1 MTTLS
6 WSHPSRPAFVSLRRT
21 LIRLAWLPWAGAL
34 RDDSNLSCSPAANA
48 SVVVAQMVERVAP
61 SFTPLP
67 ARRADEPTV
76 ID

>member
-1 MTTLS
+1 MATLS

-21 LIRLAWLPWAGAL
+21 LVRLAWLPWAGAL
-34 RDDSNLSCSPAANA
+34 HDDWNPCFSPSANA
-48 SVVVAQMVERVAP
+48 SVVVAQLVERVAP

-76 ID
+76 IN